1 MPPDPLSS
9 SHVDATA
16 KMTMMG
22 GGGGGGGGGGK
33 DNGGD
38 TEKKIN

>member
-1 MPPDPLSS
+1 MMPPDPLSS
-9 SHVDATA
+9 SHADATA

-22 GGGGGGGGGGK
+22 GGGGGGK

-38 TEKKIN
+38 TETKIN